1 MKEIETLLIYLNILK
16 LEILICTYADFA
28 KFIYKILDICRPQK
42 NICPGQSEYHN
53 RFFPIS
59 VSCTFTFPCLVI
71 YLSLWNYLIF
81 DLGPLAFI
89 SMLFINVD
97 IVIEIFFQKM
107 FMQLPM

>member
-1 MKEIETLLIYLNILK
+1 MQILQSLFTK
-16 LEILICTYADFA
+16 CWIFVGR
-28 KFIYKILDICRPQK
+28 KK
-42 NICPGQSEYHN
+42 NIFPGKSEYHN

-71 YLSLWNYLIF
+71 YLNLWNYLIF

-97 IVIEIFFQKM
+97 IVT
-107 FMQLPM
+107 